1 MTTTVLGTSNVRG
14 GPSRL
19 TRTNP
24 ARATKGLGSTSLR
37 QNSLVSNSGLPLALS
52 SNGVAS
58 QSLSNNEPLGMY
70 PAITHFSDA
79 IAALPR
85 EYRRHTSLLKEV
97 DAKAWGPEEN
107 LQLALDQCLADSATT
122 TRDLPGAA
130 QSLTSSTAADD
141 SINQSEANSVAGASF
156 DNASLAS
163 AHFSDPAVVQR
174 RRKYHALRQSLM
186 AVMVTMD
193 EKNHVI
199 NNASEEMGKQIRR
212 LDRIWPHIADEIS
225 EEARLGSLKHWAYT
239 ETNPTKKVPPPP
251 TRRDAAATVAPTLH
265 ESEVAHRSHDR
276 REAVRRQRAAAQHV
290 ESDLDDTRPP
300 VRKTTTNG
308 KKRAAEAAP
317 DPAGL
322 GISGAGAG
330 ITATKRKKP
339 EKPATGSAAMERSI
353 SSALGGRPMSR
364 ESSQQDNSKKR
375 KVSTTAMSVARK
387 RINAATQDSPK
398 LTSSP
403 LAGTAGKEAYKR
415 SPALSTVRPA
425 MSRGRQNSTNT
436 VESVK
441 GGRPSSLASNRNGTS
456 NNLTVNNTEVT
467 NVASATGRAASEVKS
482 NTREAKIDKA
492 VPAIEDEPSTFNG
505 AKVDHGLKGAPPVER
520 SYSRQGTAKVE
531 HREEVSAKAVASPRL
546 PALQTSELKTDR
558 TARGRASKTSTP
570 VVGTFAD
577 AEAAETASANGSVSA
592 STKPKRPP
600 RNRVKDHGLHDSLSP
615 KGLPMKRPHKKSG
628 SLSFPSTTSNASTTQ
643 RVRDEAEPRTK
654 SSTPSE
660 RDVLAANNNTIA
672 DLHVE
677 MADDDEGEKD
687 APEEDEER
695 YCYCQGVSYG
705 EMVACDRDICPRQ
718 WFHLDCIGLKSV
730 PKSAKWYCNECK
742 EALAQGERMTTG
754 NGKGKNGN
762 GSVGGNGNGN
772 GNGTGTGTGTGNG
785 HGHGHGNGNGN
796 GK

>member
-1 MTTTVLGTSNVRG
+1 MSTTTMTTTVLGTSNVRG

-24 ARATKGLGSTSLR
+24 ARASKGLGSASLR

-52 SNGVAS
+52 SHGIAS
-58 QSLSNNEPLGMY
+58 QSLSNNESLGMY

-107 LQLALDQCLADSATT
+107 LQFALEQCLADSATT
-122 TRDLPGAA
+122 TRDLHGAA
-130 QSLTSSTAADD
+130 HSLTSSTTAED
-141 SINQSEANSVAGASF
+141 SINISEANSVAGASF

-163 AHFSDPAVVQR
+163 AHFSDPAVIQR

-199 NNASEEMGKQIRR
+199 NNASEEMSRQIRR
-212 LDRIWPHIADEIS
+212 LDRIWPHIAEEIS

-239 ETNPTKKVPPPP
+239 ETNPTKKVAPPPS
-251 TRRDAAATVAPTLH
+251 RRDAAAAVASTLH
-265 ESEVAHRSHDR
+265 ENEVSHRSHDR

-290 ESDLDDTRPP
+290 ESDMDDSRPP
-300 VRKTTTNG
+300 ARKTATNG
-308 KKRAAEAAP
+308 KKRTTEAAS
-317 DPAGL
+317 DSAGL

-330 ITATKRKKP
+330 TTTTKRKKP
-339 EKPATGSAAMERSI
+339 ERPATGGAAMERSI

-364 ESSQQDNSKKR
+364 ESSQQENSKKR
-375 KVSTTAMSVARK
+375 KVSTTAVSVARK

-398 LTSSP
+398 LISSP
-403 LAGTAGKEAYKR
+403 LAGNAGKETYKR

-425 MSRGRQNSTNT
+425 TGRGRQNSTNT
-436 VESVK
+436 VDSLK
-441 GGRPSSLASNRNGTS
+441 GGRPVSLPSNRNGNS
-456 NNLTVNNTEVT
+456 NNLVPNNTEVT
-467 NVASATGRAASEVKS
+467 NVGPTTGRTASEAKG
-482 NTREAKIDKA
+482 NTREAKIEKA
-492 VPAIEDEPSTFNG
+492 APDVEDEPTTVNG
-505 AKVDHGLKGAPPVER
+505 AKADHEVKGAPPLER
-520 SYSRQGTAKVE
+520 SYSRQGTSKVE
-531 HREEVSAKAVASPRL
+531 SRDDVSAKAVASPRL
-546 PALQTSELKTDR
+546 PALQTSELKSER

-577 AEAAETASANGSVSA
+577 AEAAETASANGSVGA
-592 STKPKRPP
+592 ATKSKRPP

-628 SLSFPSTTSNASTTQ
+628 SLSFPSTTSNTSTTQ

-660 RDVLAANNNTIA
+660 RDLLTTNNNSTT
-672 DLHVE
+672 DLHAE
-677 MADDDEGEKD
+677 LAEDDEEEREI
-687 APEEDEER
+687 PEDDEER

-705 EMVACDRDICPRQ
+705 EMVACDRDVCPRQ

-742 EALAQGERMTTG
+742 EALAQAERMTTG

-762 GSVGGNGNGN
+762 GNGSGNGNGN
-772 GNGTGTGTGTGNG
+772 GS
-785 HGHGHGNGNGN
+785 